1 MTTAIKTIQ
10 IEKNVGLRELVKQWR
25 LAGESIAFVPTMGN
39 LHAGH
44 LQLVSAAQA
53 KADRVIVS
61 IFVNPTQF
69 GEGEDFSSYPRTLDA
84 DLEKLQTLEVDVAF
98 VPDTEEMYP
107 VSGITEVCVSQIS
120 ENYCGAARPGHF
132 NGVATIVCK
141 LFNIV
146 QPDSAFFGEKD
157 FQQLA
162 VIRAMV
168 ADLNIPVEVVSVPTF
183 RETDGLAM
191 SSRNGYLTAE
201 QRIVAPKL
209 YQSLSQA
216 KQEVL
221 AKQFTYAEIEK
232 KTIHLLTKLGFKPD
246 YFSICRRHDLQAATL
261 EDTHLIILLAAR
273 LGKTRLI
280 DNIQLDIKSIT

>member
-1 MTTAIKTIQ
+1 MAAAIKTIQ
-10 IEKNVGLRELVKQWR
+10 IAKNTGLRELVKQWR

-44 LQLVSAAQA
+44 LQLVSAAQT

-84 DLEKLQTLEVDVAF
+84 DLEKLQALEVDVAF
-98 VPDTEEMYP
+98 APDTEEIYP
-107 VSGITEVCVSQIS
+107 VSGITEVCVSQVS

-168 ADLNIPVEVVSVPTF
+168 ADLNIPVEVISVPTF

-201 QRIVAPKL
+201 QRSLAPKL
-209 YQSLSQA
+209 YQSLGQA

-232 KTIHLLTKLGFKPD
+232 KMIHLLTKLGFKPD
-246 YFSICRRHDLQAATL
+246 YFSICRRHDLQAATI
-261 EDTHLIILLAAR
+261 EDTQLIILLAAW

-280 DNIQLDIKSIT
+280 DNIQLDI